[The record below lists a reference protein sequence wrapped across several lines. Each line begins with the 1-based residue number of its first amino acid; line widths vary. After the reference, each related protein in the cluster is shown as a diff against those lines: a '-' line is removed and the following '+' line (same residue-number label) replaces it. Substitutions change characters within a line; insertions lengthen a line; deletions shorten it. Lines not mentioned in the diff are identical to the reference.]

1 MSKTIYVIL
10 LEQNKYFVYS
20 TDTAEYFDNTMFDYG
35 ENVDQ
40 HVDEVIKMEI
50 ENLFEFPRIYK
61 PVQIVE
67 TTWITDVLEIDKT
80 VKKYMM
86 NYGVDNVRGGS
97 YLSPILPEYQ
107 YRALQTELS
116 ANVNIQNEEKMRHFL
131 YNTMLSPEL
140 KYFSA
145 SRMNG
150 GPSRLQSA
158 ERAERDNTSRTVLL
172 EKYATWCD
180 KKEKLHAKLNDFLVV
195 SGNKTNHYVMN
206 KNILDNF
213 TTIKKYLNGEDTQGV
228 TYDEIKK
235 IYNTTMVY
243 VNHFIYLIKKY
254 SPELLANQVFIHRGK
269 NIPVIHQVYV
279 NFPHFLL
286 DRVILHKNDTKVDE
300 ALYLWLGLEGMCFWT
315 LNIIDE
321 LLFDLEQIPDNIEW
335 KNDVIHYYVKN
346 HTVRKSMC

>member
-10 LEQNKYFVYS
+10 LEENKYFVYS

-40 HVDEVIKMEI
+40 HVDEVVKMEI
-50 ENLFEFPRIYK
+50 ENLFEFPRMYR

-67 TTWITDVLEIDKT
+67 TSWITDVLDIDKT

-86 NYGVDNVRGGS
+86 SYGVDNVRGGS

-107 YRALQTELS
+107 YQALHTELS
-116 ANVNIQNEEKMRHFL
+116 ANENIQNEEKMRHFL
-131 YNTMLSPEL
+131 YNTMLSSEL
-140 KYFSA
+140 KHFSA
-145 SRMNG
+145 SRISR
-150 GPSRLQSA
+150 GPYRIQSA
-158 ERAERDNTSRTVLL
+158 ERTEKDNVSRTALL

-195 SGNKTNHYVMN
+195 SGNNTHNYIMDRS
-206 KNILDNF
+206 ILNNF
-213 TTIKKYLNGEDTQGV
+213 TTIKKYLNGQDTSNV
-228 TYDEIKK
+228 SYDEIKK

-254 SPELLANQVFIHRGK
+254 SPELLTNQAFIP
-269 NIPVIHQVYV
+269 PVIHPVYV
-279 NFPHFLL
+279 HFPHFLL
-286 DRVILHKNDTKVDE
+286 DRVILHKNDIEEVE

-321 LLFDLEQIPDNIEW
+321 LMFDLEQIPDNVEW
-335 KNDVIHYYVKN
+335 KNDIIQYYVKR
-346 HTVRKSMC
+346 HAVKK